1 MQPKTPTPPAS
12 PQLTVTDI
20 YYVLFKHKWMI
31 LIFSALGLSAAIAI
45 YFIAPPPYV
54 SQAKLLV
61 RYVDDS
67 RAATGPGTD
76 PSTVK
81 PINSQP
87 EGVLESEA
95 NILTSLDV
103 AVIAVDAV
111 GADKILGKAKST
123 ATNRELAALAIRK
136 NLDVEVPRRGNVLE
150 VSYKNSDFT
159 VVQQVLRKVIDA
171 YYKKHVEIHR

>member
-20 YYVLFKHKWMI
+20 YYVLFKHKGVI

-45 YFIAPPPYV
+45 YFIAPPPYL
-54 SQAKLLV
+54 SQAQLLV

-67 RAATGPGTD
+67 RPAPGPGTD

-103 AVIAVDAV
+103 AAIAVDAGGV
-111 GADKILGKAKST
+111 ANILGKGKGT
-123 ATNRELAALAIRK
+123 TNRELAALEIRK
-136 NLDVEVPRRGNVLE
+136 N
-150 VSYKNSDFT
+150 
-159 VVQQVLRKVIDA
+159 
-171 YYKKHVEIHR
+171 